1 MSREIKVGDSATL
14 KRAFTE
20 EDVRKFADLVD
31 DHNRIHLDAEY
42 AAGTPFKQRIVH
54 GMLVGSL
61 FSALL
66 GERLP
71 GHGAIYLG
79 QNLKFKSPVYLDME
93 VIAKVEVT
101 GIRQDKGIVTMA
113 TTCEDNQGKTLVT
126 GEAVLSVP
134 WLRTPV
140 AGA

>member
-14 KRAFTE
+14 KRTFTE
-20 EDVRKFADLVD
+20 VDVLEFADLVD

-101 GIRQDKGIVTMA
+101 AIRQDKGIVTMA
-113 TTCEDNQGKTLVT
+113 TTCEDHQGKTLVT

-134 WLRTPV
+134 WVRTPS

>member
-134 WLRTPV
+134 WLRTPS

>member
-101 GIRQDKGIVTMA
+101 AIRQDKGIVTMA
-113 TTCEDNQGKTLVT
+113 TTCEDNEGKTLVT

-134 WLRTPV
+134 WLRTPS